1 MMKKILFILFLIYP
15 FITNAQQIIKGRVLD
30 SLNSEPIAYVNVGV
44 RDKATGT
51 ISDINGYYELKLS
64 DKVLLSDKV
73 EFSHLGFI
81 HYGIGVK
88 KLMSSSDVRLVPSI
102 TKLDEVVVKPRKTW
116 NKKVGRTIRGSGI
129 FHAVFYTTYERD
141 VNAALGREKGMLFDI
156 KNDCKLDDFNFCI
169 SSNGFKSIKFRL
181 NIYNIKG
188 GVPKEIIT
196 KDNIIVE
203 VKGGHLGWLEF
214 DLKPYNIYLKK
225 EEGAV
230 AITLTW
236 LDSEKMDKQSWMF
249 SLNAAMLPNFTTF
262 NRDKVMDT
270 WKKSRYAVSMY
281 INTTCYK

>member
-1 MMKKILFILFLIYP
+1 MKNILFFLFVINP
-15 FITNAQQIIKGRVLD
+15 FIINAQQIIKGRVLD
-30 SLNSEPIAYVNVGV
+30 LLNNEPIAYVNIGI

-64 DKVLLSDKV
+64 DKVLQSDEV

-81 HYGIGVK
+81 HNGIGVK
-88 KLMSSSDVRLVPSI
+88 ELMMSSEVRLVPSI
-102 TKLDEVVVKPRKTW
+102 TKLDDVVVKPRKTW
-116 NKKVGRTIRGSGI
+116 TKKIGRTIRGSGI
-129 FHAVFYTTYERD
+129 FHAVFYTAHEKE
-141 VNAALGREKGMLFDI
+141 VNIELGREKGMLVDI
-156 KNDCKLDDFNFCI
+156 KNDCKLNDFNFCI

-188 GVPKEIIT
+188 GIPKEIIT
-196 KDNIIVE
+196 KENIIVE
-203 VKGGHLGWLEF
+203 VKEGNRGWFRF

-225 EEGAV
+225 EEGPV

-249 SLNAAMLPNFTTF
+249 SLNAAILPNFTTF
-262 NRDKVMDT
+262 NRDKVMDL
-270 WKKSRYAVSMY
+270 WKKSKYAVSMY